1 MVITLDGP
9 SGTGKSTLAK
19 ELAKRLNFSFLNSG
33 MIYRAITYYFLLNNV
48 SNKNINKIEQQIN
61 GMDVKIMFNNGQQ
74 NVIIN
79 NINCTEYV
87 SSPAVQ
93 KNVSIFSQIGVVR
106 KFILNLQRA
115 FAANNSIV
123 IEGRDVGS
131 EVFPN
136 AEYKFYVECDI
147 NIRAQRRYEDLKK
160 LNDPS
165 TLEQVK
171 ESLLKRDYLDKTR
184 ELSPLRM
191 PEGAHII
198 NTSNKTIDECIGE
211 ILNITKLETTK

>member
-19 ELAKRLNFSFLNSG
+19 GLAKRLNFNFLNSG

-123 IEGRDVGS
+123 IEGRNVGS

-165 TLEQVK
+165 TFEQVK

-211 ILNITKLETTK
+211 ILSITKLETTK